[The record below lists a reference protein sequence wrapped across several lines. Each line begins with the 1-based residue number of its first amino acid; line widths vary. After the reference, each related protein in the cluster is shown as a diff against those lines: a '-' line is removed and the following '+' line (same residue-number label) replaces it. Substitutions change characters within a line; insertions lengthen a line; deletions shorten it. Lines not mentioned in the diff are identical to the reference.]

1 MRRERAFHS
10 LTLSILVSC
19 ASILASC
26 ATPGKL
32 PSSPAALPPDQG
44 IVVFPIVVEEEYVN
58 GGSLFADRY
67 GPTSSL
73 HITHDTLT
81 ETTSAFPLASGTIT
95 GLKTF
100 NMLPTRKHRVL
111 PAGNYETSLI
121 DFGGSMMF
129 VLDKDAGGRAKE
141 LSYGFTVEAGKVN
154 YWGRCLV
161 KIRHDLKA
169 QTLTLVSLEVV
180 DRSEEDLAEFAS
192 KAPAYASMP
201 RVFSVGKSLANR

>member
-1 MRRERAFHS
+1 MKSGNPFSFMPLLALAFCAS
-10 LTLSILVSC
+10 ALSSC
-19 ASILASC
+19 ASSSA
-26 ATPGKL
+26 L

-58 GGSLFADRY
+58 GNSLFADRY

-73 HITHDTLT
+73 HVTHDAIT

-95 GLKTF
+95 APKSF
-100 NMLPTRKHRVL
+100 SMLPTRKHRAL

-129 VLDKDAGGRAKE
+129 ILGKDSKRWE
-141 LSYGFTVEAGKVN
+141 SSYSFSVEAGKVN

-161 KIRHDLKA
+161 KIRHDLQA
-169 QTLTLVSLEVV
+169 RTLSLVSLEVV
-180 DRSEEDLAEFAS
+180 DRSEEDLADFAK
-192 KAPAYASMP
+192 KAPAFASMP
-201 RVFSVGKSLANR
+201 RVASVGRSLAGR